1 MIGDRFGD
9 IVLSEGELLEIEV
22 KVAEVE
28 RTTYTGEMPAHNKAE
43 LRRVLTRQMKE
54 GIWSN
59 RDYVY
64 GQDEGE
70 PPRGANW

>member
-1 MIGDRFGD
+1 MSNQTYKD
-9 IVLSEGELLEIEV
+9 IVLTEQDLEEINEV
-22 KVAEVE
+22 VAT
-28 RTTYTGEMPAHNKAE
+28 RDDLDAHSKGV
-43 LRRVLTRQMKE
+43 LRDMMKRDAKE

-70 PPRGANW
+70 PYKGDVRN